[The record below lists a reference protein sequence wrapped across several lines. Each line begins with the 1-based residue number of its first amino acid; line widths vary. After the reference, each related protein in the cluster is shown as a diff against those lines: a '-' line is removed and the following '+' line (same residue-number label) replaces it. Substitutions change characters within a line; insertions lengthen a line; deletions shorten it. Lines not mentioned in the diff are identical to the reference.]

1 MREPFVYLFPC
12 VKNLPD
18 FFGEN
23 KAEAQLF
30 KNQLHCRFLLFSKTD
45 VQIYI
50 KKRYV
55 KSNTVRR
62 SFVNGSSR
70 MFLYTPKYTM
80 VILYYCLSTC
90 EKTIEVE
97 SFTGDSTSI
106 N

>member
-50 KKRYV
+50 KKRYIKYNIV
-55 KSNTVRR
+55 KH
-62 SFVNGSSR
+62 FV
-70 MFLYTPKYTM
+70 
-80 VILYYCLSTC
+80 
-90 EKTIEVE
+90 
-97 SFTGDSTSI
+97 
-106 N
+106 

>member
-30 KNQLHCRFLLFSKTD
+30 KNQLHSRFMLFSKTD

-50 KKRYV
+50 K
-55 KSNTVRR
+55 ND
-62 SFVNGSSR
+62 
-70 MFLYTPKYTM
+70 
-80 VILYYCLSTC
+80 I
-90 EKTIEVE
+90 
-97 SFTGDSTSI
+97 
-106 N
+106 